1 MYFHLIYD
9 SAHNMLIA
17 SPSLVGLH
25 EIVEVYSP
33 DEETPKQAGGR
44 LLRKIAEP
52 NVFIAN
58 VDEEGSDDVKKYEL
72 GDKCLARIMMK
83 NLSGTRKRK
92 FSEVEKNITSMEHD
106 DSVKEHKVVRAKT
119 GSIRR
124 KKK

>member
-1 MYFHLIYD
+1 
-9 SAHNMLIA
+9 MLIV
-17 SPSLVGLH
+17 SPSLVGMN

-33 DEETPKQAGGR
+33 DDQTPKQAGGR

-52 NVFIAN
+52 NIFIAN
-58 VDEEGSDDVKKYEL
+58 CDEIDEVDVKKYEL
-72 GDKCLARIMMK
+72 GDKCLTRIMMK

-92 FSEVEKNITSMEHD
+92 FPDAEKEITSMEHD
-106 DSVKEHKVVRAKT
+106 DSVKEHKVIRAKT